1 MATPLD
7 ILRHSLL
14 ELNDYVSGVSGDS
27 QGGIAHVDTRAIAID
42 ITNLARSDLK
52 PDELGGI
59 LRFIKLSADKNEHI
73 PAKVEFLE
81 FIAEQINK
89 KIDSTAPFFA
99 DIRNTCLALFV
110 NDQAAKV
117 KVAALQP
124 IKAILTSYSS
134 TLDRDALD
142 IRGIFDRLF
151 SVYTTQQSKLGSTV
165 KAVILEVL
173 GIIAHYFSDIDI
185 VQSRQPQLFRW
196 YLATIQGQMKAG
208 AKQELVLLAGA
219 LSGLDHLMFSF
230 SDRTTKRDQ
239 QAILEEIKKIVNV
252 PEDLSRL
259 AAPVAALDLFANHIT
274 LFHEQL
280 IDIYQIMYQRIANF
294 CTHSNYMM
302 SKCGYRSLDIFL
314 QEMALVLKASPDG
327 AKERNCFWFF
337 MTNFTQMMNTE
348 SPDSSARYKAV
359 SVAIRGYGY
368 FAAPCKRMLSKD
380 DLEQL
385 LDQLLKKSTFMFT
398 VRGDATEGATPH
410 LSAFIQAFTY
420 VAMEFDEIPDSL
432 MAALT
437 QMSSIVVVS
446 FVKLSS
452 FARVDCTIALN
463 KLLMMLFRKGEG
475 LLRGFVDKL
484 MYKLLVFTCSDIQR
498 AEGPTRRENVPV
510 LKEAPFHSYALYL
523 FLWDNLFK
531 GSVSEFESNTRDV
544 GLSDGELEAY
554 TSILYGSMMQALVR
568 MVSLLNLSVT
578 DCSADSEDQ
587 MATQGESAPE
597 MSQTSAM
604 LMLAN
609 KLENPS
615 AMAASGNLT
624 ALQANNAKDFI
635 IFQNLTDFWRV
646 FLPKTRPELF
656 ASWAFVVGETL
667 IGLSTRSPLVSG
679 FYKMFATCLQVCQQI
694 NMFSTLAIVDGTELM
709 VETAEVDVKLAATLF
724 RKYIAEVLARLEQYK
739 DDLLASCL
747 QLVLSSPPQLVSQ
760 RDVVRPIQMAL
771 RLGLSYLPLASVGL
785 EAIER
790 WLTIVQG
797 KEEWFAKIAPYLN
810 DYLMVNVQADDEAD
824 MPNDG
829 NSTTPKRRGL
839 KSRPLKYQRSAMV
852 ISATIGTS
860 WEQVH
865 SLQDLQLQ
873 IVRMLGRQ
881 AGISRSIL
889 KRDGKPDATETSELL
904 AWDPASRVKLKVPF
918 PEMKIEL
925 LFDEMLP
932 RIVDLALYSL
942 NRKIKVASCEL
953 LHSLVLLMVGSSAFR
968 ARDSQDPKKSP
979 FHKIYLHIFPALLKL
994 AIDVDQVP
1002 RTLYRPLVLQL
1013 IHWFTNNAQYENP
1026 ETIAFLSCCM
1036 DAACDTLGPLRDFGA
1051 ECLGEFV
1058 KWSIKQSSSSSSS
1071 SANVKSVLKRVY
1083 NLAGHSDTAKRLGAA
1098 LIVNRI
1104 YRVFREEA
1112 PLVNQFTL
1120 ELLYWLLY
1128 SLKTAESDPEGLGTR
1143 QQTRIAISHMQRII
1157 RQKANEFNRGSD
1169 RRRPFP
1175 GLTTPSNTHDLSQL
1189 VEWLMEEVAKPEAYY
1204 AATCRELIDDFA
1216 KLLPG
1221 IGSSGAWISS
1231 KLAVDTDYLLHIF
1244 ALPQQ
1249 GSDGDTASEAYCMWS
1264 SRLQNT
1270 ITNYSWLLGQQGISA
1285 STISHVLKAPVLQS
1299 AAIFLKRCTDDILS
1313 CDFEHRIPTSMTP
1326 TEKQKIRNQQF
1337 STCIGIIT
1345 FVVQLLNKG
1354 SSSLGKQA
1362 TIEALYKGRLLD
1374 DYMMTVL
1381 AEVLFSPTHAGY
1393 DVTLESEPEKSQRL
1407 RADLKKCLE
1416 TFKEL
1421 PSKLVARMT
1430 SAMAKEALA
1439 DDNNPVLLSMDKPGL
1454 NPVLQGIVVS
1464 GLQMLQEC
1472 DILKMIFDDVGDE
1485 EQFIVSCFNKFMEL
1499 NRSSSDR
1506 LWVEYWCKVLRLTLK
1521 NTNCHRRL
1529 WEYLLDGSNVQEASI
1544 TYQTYATVINQEFA
1558 LHFSDVAP
1566 VLIKK
1571 VSSPMFL
1578 SVWND
1583 ILDFLF
1589 SHNELR
1595 SVTAS
1600 FLDQLTKDSSM
1611 LEAIV
1616 NTVGRSQ
1623 SLTLITVWKRLVALS
1638 PRILRNA
1645 KSEHFIAYVYSVFQ
1659 SFFERDPIT
1668 REYLPL
1674 TLMTEA
1680 IPLLGIFLAH
1690 DYPHTSKLEAAV
1702 NEAIMTQF
1710 PMASTDY
1717 EKGSAKFNDYI
1728 SALDVL
1734 LKAMITSANF
1744 ALFKTIVIGVAI
1756 REDNHVHMSFIQK
1769 CIASY
1774 ALKLPLSKF
1783 LETTGYCFSLFI
1795 ERGHRMQHR
1804 RNVISQVLL
1813 PILLLAPPMYV
1824 SEFYAAHI
1832 VQIMDIV
1839 RRTGPRPATEEEKR
1853 TDLQERIC
1861 CYELLQALYRRL
1873 PVEMV
1878 HSSEAKIV
1886 QKFKGSTQSDGKEL
1900 TLAIVKAAH
1909 ADKLKQDSNAT
1920 PETAVVQAEFNRAA
1934 YNSLAAAILCT
1945 QRKEDFYRQFLFRD
1959 NPAKK
1964 EYFWENIVDTKTNY
1978 YFEQVLAGPMA
1989 RAKLADLRAKS
2000 TIAERLV
2007 KPTVEYM
2014 SMKYLR
2020 DSSLSQSV
2028 GVLDESK
2035 IYSDEI
2041 SEDGADKD
2049 NLLLS
2054 PPEEEPSTALKTAPP
2069 EHVLELDAINAN
2081 PCMRMILLLVNE
2093 LHTNITPPRPS
2104 PVKEQSAMPKWMLD
2118 LYTKFKD
2125 PATHLNV
2132 RLFIAKIIINIPEAF
2147 EMYAAI
2153 WIRSLMRLAMEG
2165 ESYGEPMNYFV
2176 HDLAVLVVVWGETVT
2191 LQDNYEDRVLL
2202 SSFLGYMM
2210 KHAHHS
2216 SRQVL
2221 RSNIDLIKG
2230 IFENWSNLVVIPTPM
2245 IYDNFSKPSLEM
2257 RNATG
2262 IQLLGIVLTHDCQ
2275 PFYKGPEVDLGRLT
2289 ENEYYDV
2296 LARNMASKHK
2306 EVYSSCAE
2314 VCGMVLAYM
2323 KKHNCMNS
2331 TFEEAVH
2338 QRLVDQMAIGSK
2350 TATGYGP
2357 FLTSLHK
2364 VQLRYPEMTD
2374 SFGSQLLFILPQLL
2388 GDERGMAIE
2397 ILAAR
2402 AKQIPDLFNSLRSK
2416 DLLGY
2421 LAHKDESTQFATLSV
2436 LYGLWETLSE
2446 NQILYFLDTAV
2457 FIFSSHSSLEC
2468 RKLYYSLLMV
2478 LYTRHKAN
2486 KNIAEPIRTQLLRGL
2501 ADSSESIRRTVLE
2514 FWYGQNQLSTDTF
2527 SKLQVILSTMYDP
2540 KAEDNF
2546 LTYATYM
2553 ILDGTKKSFEYNK
2566 PIFDEALPNAKF
2578 DAEYASIDTSW
2589 RHTAAMTPLFV
2600 QTQQSQSQ
2608 DMTMSG
2614 KLEDDE
2620 LRATVQTYEFSLT
2633 MDGGTAGLREQLGV
2647 PSTPS
2652 TFLFTQ
2658 RPPSPEPPSQDPS
2671 YSEFKYRKLKYRH
2684 REVDTKRDSQL
2695 YARMHERSLQSQ
2707 AIANIDREK
2716 TRAKRVTMIR
2726 KYRVGDLPDIQIN
2739 YSDIIRPLQS
2749 LAEMDVEICRVLFS
2763 KLVTTLVDMV
2773 DKDAAMTEAETIEYK
2788 HNIMSRL
2795 QTILSSTTT
2804 FFTPF
2809 VGSILRIFHEYGEV
2823 DLPADLVSRAS
2834 IRSSNQHLGIV
2845 LLEKQIQYPV
2855 PKERSAKRQRVG
2867 TSSSAADYEKK
2878 KNWVELAKVYKSID
2892 ETSIYKSIYESKI
2905 AFTDLT
2911 RSAITAELMGD
2922 YLRACEI
2929 YMESIQRE
2937 SQDADE
2943 LEIGI
2948 WEMGRLEC
2956 LENLGNWEDLSA
2968 NVLNDLADQPIT
2980 AWDPEFQEPYLRYF
2994 LGSHLKLIDGR
3005 VDDDGM
3011 FLPWTRDDPNPAFA
3025 FIDEGMK
3032 VPARRRILESQFSID
3047 LSVAAIQRRD
3057 LNQASH
3063 YVRQSYNHFLS
3074 KWANLPPLSVNPR
3087 LVELSRLQ
3095 RVVEME
3101 EYLQTADAL
3110 QKSDQL
3116 NPFYTLLDQWHN
3128 RYPDKSTDNIAT
3140 WMDVVDDRK
3149 MMIARLEELRP
3160 ISSPLRQ
3167 KVLAEA
3173 MRYYARLS
3181 AAAREQGNFA
3191 VSDQYVQYIK
3201 TIDKWSFDALHSD
3214 LKLNF
3219 ARADAA
3225 TASREKVQFLL
3236 STLSKFDEE
3245 RATLNELSVDHQ
3257 AKVAFLESKTYSSLI
3272 DVLTEDADCFHL
3284 VKSNAW
3290 ARSSVQPNAARSV
3303 HSLIKE
3309 LQHRGLKVLQPL
3321 EKRQINEK
3329 MRKKAML
3336 TMARY
3341 CDKLLR
3347 LHEASKDSTVS
3358 SNEQALYAELVVRNT
3373 LSAIHDD
3380 GSGATELFPRLL
3392 QIIELYPTSQQ
3403 VFTSLVSAIPGSW
3416 SFAQWIP
3423 QMVAILD
3430 RSYGQCIMPILKSIA
3445 REYPNALYYPLSIS
3459 SENFD
3464 FEKSSTGERR
3474 RADVN
3479 ELRKMVRSTTK
3490 ERFVFELRR
3499 LTNPEHII
3507 KDWFEQTKALMGAKA
3522 KNANKLMELYKD
3534 MSRLL
3539 FGNRD
3544 RSTTDEPGRLLK
3556 AFASK
3561 HASRLNSYCGTN
3573 GEKLARMSS
3582 KEFNQTILRYVR
3594 NEILMAEPR
3603 RQDSGADLLASYSPW
3618 LAKFQTFKTDEAL
3631 EIPGQYTG
3639 AVRPDKSEIATVV
3652 GFDQRVLVMSS
3663 IRKPKRVSI
3672 LGSDEREHLFLVK
3685 GGEDLRLDQRIQQL
3699 FSLMNDIMRKDPQ
3712 CSQQKISVRTYK
3724 VIPMTGSIG
3733 ILEWVDNTRPLRS
3746 CIESESSNE
3755 NWKRPQE
3762 IHSRFVESF
3771 RGDIR
3776 GYINMFMHG
3785 TRDRIVKHIGNL
3797 WTFLRDDLL
3806 RQNVAR
3812 LASSPEAFL
3821 NIRYEFAKSLAA
3833 INVCSY
3839 LLGIGD
3845 RHLENFLLDLS
3856 TGCLIPIDFGH
3867 AFGSA
3872 TEVLPVPELVPFRLT
3887 RQLESF
3893 LDPLGT
3899 KGLLEHPM
3907 INVMHALQSKKE
3919 ILLNTMDVFVKE
3931 PLLDWRK
3938 FAINQAIEQRK
3949 RLANRAASAAASG
3962 AGDSENDQAGGGEDD
3977 DGVSEQTYE
3986 IDEESALP
3994 PKWYLEQK
4002 LHNARRKLERHNP
4015 AYITATELR
4024 NGHVNKPYLEA
4035 IVNIA
4040 KGDPEHNIRARLDPI
4055 CGSVKEQVE
4064 ALIDQATDPNVLGRM
4079 WVGWMSWV

>member
-7 ILRHSLL
+7 ILRHSLF
-14 ELNDYVSGVSGDS
+14 ELNDYLSGVSAD
-27 QGGIAHVDTRAIAID
+27 QTGIAHVDTRAIAID
-42 ITNLARSDLK
+42 ITNLSRSDLK
-52 PDELGGI
+52 QEELGMEAVTLVLVHSQATGI
-59 LRFIKLSADKNEHI
+59 LRFLKLSTDKNEHI
-73 PAKVEFLE
+73 PAKAEFLE
-81 FIAEQINK
+81 FIAEQIERK
-89 KIDSTAPFFA
+89 TDATAPFLT
-99 DIRNTCLALFV
+99 DIKNTCLALFV
-110 NDQAAKV
+110 HDQAAKV

-124 IKAILTSYSS
+124 IKAIFTTYASK
-134 TLDRDALD
+134 LDRDALD
-142 IRGIFDRLF
+142 VRGLFDRLF
-151 SVYTTQQSKLGSTV
+151 SAYHTQQSKLGSTV
-165 KAVILEVL
+165 KAAILEVI
-173 GIIAHYFSDIDI
+173 GVIVHYFPDIDL
-185 VQSRQPQLFRW
+185 VQNRQSQLFRW
-196 YLATIQGQMKAG
+196 FLATIQGQMKAG

-219 LSGLDHLMFSF
+219 LSGLDQFLFSF
-230 SDRTTKRDQ
+230 ANKASKRDH

-259 AAPVAALDLFANHIT
+259 AAPVAALELFANHIT
-274 LFHEQL
+274 LFHDQL
-280 IDIYQIMYQRIANF
+280 IDIYQLMYQMIANF
-294 CTHSNYMM
+294 CTHSNYSM

-314 QEMALVLKASPDG
+314 QEIALVLAASPDG
-327 AKERNCFWFF
+327 VKERNCFWFF
-337 MTNFTQMMNTE
+337 MSNFTQMMNAE
-348 SPDSSARYKAV
+348 GPDSSARYKAV

-368 FAAPCKRMLSKD
+368 FAAPCKRMLSKE
-380 DLEQL
+380 DLEKL
-385 LDQLLKKSTFMFT
+385 LDQLLKKSSFMFSL
-398 VRGDATEGATPH
+398 RGDASEGATPH

-420 VAMEFDEIPDSL
+420 VAREFDDIPDAL
-432 MAALT
+432 MTALT

-463 KLLMMLFRKGEG
+463 KLLVMLFRKGEG
-475 LLRGFVDKL
+475 ILRGFVDKL
-484 MYKLLVFTCSDIQR
+484 MYKLLVFTCSDVGR
-498 AEGPTRRENVPV
+498 AEGPTRRENVAI
-510 LKEAPFHSYALYL
+510 LKDAPFHSYTLYL

-531 GSVSEFESNTRDV
+531 ASISEFEGNTRDV
-544 GLSDGELEAY
+544 GLLEEERQAY

-578 DCSADSEDQ
+578 DSSADKEDQ
-587 MATQGESAPE
+587 LVPATETAAEVSEPE
-597 MSQTSAM
+597 QSQTSAM
-604 LMLAN
+604 LVLAN
-609 KLENPS
+609 KFEHTPV
-615 AMAASGNLT
+615 MAASGNLT
-624 ALQANNAKDFI
+624 ALRANNAKDFV
-635 IFQNLTDFWRV
+635 IFQNLADFWQI
-646 FLPKTRPELF
+646 FLPKTQPQLF
-656 ASWAFVVGETL
+656 APWAFVVGEVL

-694 NMFSTLAIVDGTELM
+694 NLFSTLATVDATETLK
-709 VETAEVDVKLAATLF
+709 VETAEVDVRLAAMLF
-724 RKYIAEVLARLEQYK
+724 KKYIEEVLARLEQYK

-760 RDVVRPIQMAL
+760 RDIVGPLQMAL
-771 RLGLSYLPLASVGL
+771 RLGLSYLPLASIGL
-785 EAIER
+785 DAIER

-797 KEEWFAKIAPYLN
+797 KEEWFGTVAPYLN
-810 DYLMVNVQADDEAD
+810 DYLMVDVQTTDDNESTV
-824 MPNDG
+824 DG
-829 NSTTPKRRGL
+829 AASGPRKRGSR
-839 KSRPLKYQRSAMV
+839 SRPLKYQRSAMI
-852 ISATIGTS
+852 ISATVGTS
-860 WEQVH
+860 GEQVH
-865 SLQDLQLQ
+865 SLQDLQLR

-881 AGISRSIL
+881 AGIGRTIL
-889 KRDGKPDATETSELL
+889 NRDTKAGVTDSSDLL

-918 PEMKIEL
+918 PEMKTEL

-968 ARDSQDPKKSP
+968 ARDSHDPVKSP

-994 AIDVDQVP
+994 AIDVDQVA
-1002 RTLYRPLVLQL
+1002 RSLYRPLVMQL

-1026 ETIAFLSCCM
+1026 ETIAFLKCCM

-1058 KWSIKQSSSSSSS
+1058 KWSIKQSSSSSN

-1083 NLAGHSDTAKRLGAA
+1083 NLAGHSDPAKRLGAA

-1112 PLVNQFTL
+1112 SLVNQFTF

-1128 SLKTAESDPEGLGTR
+1128 SLKTAENDPEGLGTR
-1143 QQTRIAISHMQRII
+1143 QQTRVAISHMQRII
-1157 RQKANEFNRGSD
+1157 RQKAGDFNKGND

-1175 GLTTPSNTHDLSQL
+1175 GLLTPSNTHDLSQL

-1204 AATCRELIDDFA
+1204 AATCRELWDDFA
-1216 KLLPG
+1216 KLVPG
-1221 IGSSGAWISS
+1221 ITSSGAWVSA
-1231 KLAVDTDYLLHIF
+1231 KLAEDPDYFQRIF
-1244 ALPQQ
+1244 AVPQQ
-1249 GSDGDTASEAYCMWS
+1249 GADADSASVAYRVWS
-1264 SRLQNT
+1264 SHLQNT
-1270 ITNYSWLLGQQGISA
+1270 ITNYAWLLGQPGVGA
-1285 STISHVLKAPVLQS
+1285 STVAHALKAPVLSS
-1299 AAIFLKRCTDDILS
+1299 AAAFLKQCSHDLAAG
-1313 CDFEHRIPTSMTP
+1313 DFEHRISLGLTP
-1326 TEKQKIRNQQF
+1326 AEKQKIRNQRF
-1337 STCIGIIT
+1337 DTCIGIIT
-1345 FVVQLLNKG
+1345 YVVQLLNKG
-1354 SSSLGKQA
+1354 SATQGRQA
-1362 TIEALYKGRLLD
+1362 TIEALYRARLLD
-1374 DYMMTVL
+1374 DYMARVF
-1381 AEVLFSPTHAGY
+1381 AAVLFSPAHVGY
-1393 DVTLESEPEKSQRL
+1393 DVTLESEPEKSRRL
-1407 RADLKKCLE
+1407 RQDLKQCLLG
-1416 TFKEL
+1416 FKGL
-1421 PSKLVARMT
+1421 PSKILSFLTKRLAE
-1430 SAMAKEALA
+1430 EALA
-1439 DDNNPVLLSMDKPGL
+1439 EDNNPVLLSMDKPGL
-1454 NPVLQGIVVS
+1454 NPMLRSLAVS
-1464 GLQMLQEC
+1464 GLQLLQGCEMLQ
-1472 DILKMIFDDVGDE
+1472 MIFENVDDE
-1485 EQFIVSCFNKFMEL
+1485 ERFIIACFNSFMEL
-1499 NRSSSDR
+1499 QSSSPDL
-1506 LWVEYWCKVLRLTLK
+1506 LWIQYWCKILRLTLS
-1521 NTNCHRRL
+1521 NPECHKRL
-1529 WEYLLDGSNVQEASI
+1529 WDYLLDGTKVQEASV
-1544 TYQTYATVINQEFA
+1544 TYQKYAGVINQEFA
-1558 LHFSDVAP
+1558 MHFAAIVP
-1566 VLIKK
+1566 VLINK
-1571 VSSPMFL
+1571 VASPMFL
-1578 SVWND
+1578 SIWND
-1583 ILDFLF
+1583 ILDYLF

-1595 SVTAS
+1595 SITAI
-1600 FLDQLTKDSSM
+1600 FLDQLTKDVSL

-1616 NTVGRSQ
+1616 NAVGRSQ
-1623 SLTLITVWKRLVALS
+1623 SLTLITVWKRLMALS

-1645 KSEHFIAYVYSVFQ
+1645 KSEQFVSYVYGIYQ
-1659 SFFERDPIT
+1659 SFFERDPISK
-1668 REYLPL
+1668 EYLPL
-1674 TLMTEA
+1674 SLMTEA
-1680 IPLLGIFLAH
+1680 IPLLGVFLAN
-1690 DYPHTSKLEAAV
+1690 DCPQATKLEAAV
-1702 NEAIMTQF
+1702 SEAVLTQF
-1710 PMASTDY
+1710 PMTSTDY
-1717 EKGSAKFNDYI
+1717 EQGSTKFNDYI

-1734 LKAMITSANF
+1734 LKAMVSCANF
-1744 ALFKTIVIGVAI
+1744 ALLKTIITGVAI

-1769 CIASY
+1769 CIASF

-1783 LETTGYCFSLFI
+1783 LETTTYCFNLFT
-1795 ERGHRMQHR
+1795 EKGHRMQHR

-1813 PILLLAPPMYV
+1813 PILLQAPPMNV
-1824 SEFYAAHI
+1824 GEFYAAHI
-1832 VQIMDIV
+1832 TKIMEIV
-1839 RRTGPRPATEEEKR
+1839 RRTGPRPATDEEMR
-1853 TDLQERIC
+1853 RDLQERIC
-1861 CYELLQALYRRL
+1861 CYELLQTLYRRL
-1873 PVEMV
+1873 PVDMV

-1886 QKFKGSTQSDGKEL
+1886 QRFKGSTQSDGKEL

-1909 ADKLKQDSNAT
+1909 ADKLKHDSNITA
-1920 PETAVVQAEFNRAA
+1920 ETAVVQAEFNRAA
-1934 YNSLAAAILCT
+1934 YNALAAAILCT

-1959 NPAKK
+1959 NPGKK
-1964 EYFWENIVDTKTNY
+1964 EFFWENIVDTKTSY
-1978 YFEQVLAGPMA
+1978 FFEQVIAGPMA
-1989 RAKLADLRAKS
+1989 RTKLADLRAKS

-2014 SMKYLR
+2014 SMRYLR

-2028 GVLDESK
+2028 GVLDENK
-2035 IYSDEI
+2035 IYTDTGA
-2041 SEDGADKD
+2041 EDKPDVD
-2049 NLLLS
+2049 RFSLS

-2069 EHVLELDAINAN
+2069 EHILELDAINSN

-2093 LHTNITPPRPS
+2093 LHTNITPPKAV

-2118 LYTKFKD
+2118 LFSKFKD
-2125 PATHLNV
+2125 PATELNV

-2165 ESYGEPMNYFV
+2165 ESYGEAMNYFV
-2176 HDLAVLVVVWGETVT
+2176 HDLTALIVVWGETVR

-2202 SSFLGYMM
+2202 SGFLGYMM
-2210 KHAHHS
+2210 KHAYHA

-2230 IFENWSNLVVIPTPM
+2230 VFENWANLVVIPTPM
-2245 IYDNFSKPSLEM
+2245 IYENFSKSTLDM

-2323 KKHNCMNS
+2323 KKHNCMNA
-2331 TFEEAVH
+2331 TLEEAVH
-2338 QRLVDQMAIGSK
+2338 QRLVDQMMIGSK
-2350 TATGYGP
+2350 TSTGYGP
-2357 FLTSLHK
+2357 FLTCLHK
-2364 VQLRYPEMTD
+2364 VQLKYPEMAD
-2374 SFGSQLLFILPQLL
+2374 NFGSQLLFILPQLL
-2388 GDERGMAIE
+2388 GDERGMTIE

-2446 NQILYFLDTAV
+2446 NQILFFLDTAV

-2468 RKLYYSLLMV
+2468 RKLHYSLLMV
-2478 LYTRHKAN
+2478 LYNRHKAN
-2486 KNIAEPIRTQLLRGL
+2486 KNIADPIRTQLLRGL
-2501 ADSSESIRRTVLE
+2501 ADPSESIRRTALE
-2514 FWYGQNQLSTDTF
+2514 FWYGQNHLSTDTF
-2527 SKLQVILSTMYDP
+2527 SKLRDILSTMYDP

-2553 ILDGTKKSFEYNK
+2553 LLDGTKKSFEYNK
-2566 PIFDEALPNAKF
+2566 PIFDEPLPNAKF
-2578 DAEYASIDTSW
+2578 DAEHASIDTSW

-2608 DMTMSG
+2608 DMTLSG
-2614 KLEDDE
+2614 RMEDDE

-2633 MDGGTAGLREQLGV
+2633 MDGGTAGLREQLGA
-2647 PSTPS
+2647 PSSASS

-2658 RPPSPEPPSQDPS
+2658 RPPSPEPPSQDPNNPE
-2671 YSEFKYRKLKYRH
+2671 YKYRKLKYRH

-2707 AIANIDREK
+2707 AIMNLDREK
-2716 TRAKRVTMIR
+2716 ARAKRVSMIR
-2726 KYRVGDLPDIQIN
+2726 KYRTGDLPDIQIQ

-2763 KLVTTLVDMV
+2763 KLVTTLVEMV
-2773 DKDAAMTEAETIEYK
+2773 DRDAAMTEAETIAYK
-2788 HNIMSRL
+2788 HHVMQRL
-2795 QTILSSTTT
+2795 QTMLTSTTSY
-2804 FFTPF
+2804 FTPF

-2823 DLPADLVSRAS
+2823 DLPADLVSRTS

-2845 LLEKQIQYPV
+2845 LLEKQIQHP
-2855 PKERSAKRQRVG
+2855 
-2867 TSSSAADYEKK
+2867 
-2878 KNWVELAKVYKSID
+2878 LAKVYKSVD
-2892 ETSIYKSIYESKI
+2892 EASIYKSIYESKI
-2905 AFTDLT
+2905 ALTDQT

-2922 YLRACEI
+2922 YLRACEM

-2956 LENLGNWEDLSA
+2956 LERLGNWEDLAA

-2980 AWDPEFQEPYLRYF
+2980 AWDAEFQDPYLRYF
-2994 LGSHLKLIDGR
+2994 LASHLKLVDGR

-3011 FLPWTRDDPNPAFA
+3011 FLPWTRDDPNPVFA
-3025 FIDEGMK
+3025 FIDDGMK
-3032 VPARRRILESQFSID
+3032 VPVRRRILESQFAID
-3047 LSVAAIQRRD
+3047 LSVASIQRRD

-3074 KWANLPPLSVNPR
+3074 KWANLPPLSISPR

-3101 EYLQTADAL
+3101 EYLQAADAI
-3110 QKSDQL
+3110 QKSEQL
-3116 NPFYTLLDQWHN
+3116 KPMEALLDLWHD
-3128 RYPDKSTDNIAT
+3128 RYPDKATDNITT

-3149 MMIARLEELRP
+3149 MMISRLEEVRSISPMLRD
-3160 ISSPLRQ
+3160 

-3173 MRYYARLS
+3173 VRYYARLS
-3181 AAAREQGNFA
+3181 AAAREQSNFA
-3191 VSDQYVQYIK
+3191 VADQYVQFIQ
-3201 TIDKWSFDALHSD
+3201 TIDRLSFDAFYSG
-3214 LKLNF
+3214 LKLNA
-3219 ARADAA
+3219 ARAGAA
-3225 TASREKVQFLL
+3225 TGSREKVEFFLA
-3236 STLSKFDEE
+3236 TLSKLDDD
-3245 RATLNELSVDHQ
+3245 RASLGELSVNQQ
-3257 AKVAFLESKTYSSLI
+3257 AKVAFLETKTYSSLI
-3272 DVLTEDADCFHL
+3272 DVLTEDANSLHL
-3284 VKSNAW
+3284 VKSSAW
-3290 ARSSVQPNAARSV
+3290 ARNSVQPNATRTA

-3321 EKRQINEK
+3321 EKRQVDEK
-3329 MRKKAML
+3329 TRKRAML

-3347 LHEASKDSTVS
+3347 HHENNKDSTFS
-3358 SNEQALYAELVVRNT
+3358 PAEQAQYAEMVVKNT
-3373 LSAIHDD
+3373 LSAIQED
-3380 GSGATELFPRLL
+3380 GVSATELFPRLL
-3392 QIIELYPTSQQ
+3392 QIIELYPTSQKT
-3403 VFTSLVSAIPGSW
+3403 FTTLVSAMPGSW

-3430 RSYGQCIMPILKSIA
+3430 RPFGQCIMPILKSIA
-3445 REYPNALYYPLSIS
+3445 QEYPNALYYPLSIS

-3464 FEKSSTGERR
+3464 FERNSMGERR

-3479 ELRKMVRSTTK
+3479 ELRKMIKSTTK
-3490 ERFVFELRR
+3490 ERFIFELRR

-3507 KDWFEQTKALMGAKA
+3507 KDWFEQTKSLMGSKS
-3522 KNANKLMELYKD
+3522 KNATKIMDLYKD

-3544 RSTTDEPGRLLK
+3544 RDPTDETGRLLK

-3561 HASRLNSYCGTN
+3561 HASKLNSYCGSN
-3573 GEKLARMSS
+3573 GEKLTRMSN
-3582 KEFNQTILRYVR
+3582 KEFNQTVLRYVR
-3594 NEILMAEPR
+3594 TEMMAVEQR
-3603 RQDSGADLLASYSPW
+3603 RHDSGADLLVSYSPW
-3618 LAKFQTFKTDEAL
+3618 LAKFQTFKTDEPL
-3631 EIPGQYTG
+3631 EIPGQYSGST
-3639 AVRPDKSEIATVV
+3639 RPDKSQLATVV
-3652 GFDQRVLVMSS
+3652 SFDQRVLVMSS
-3663 IRKPKRVSI
+3663 IRKPKRISI

-3699 FSLMNDIMRKDPQ
+3699 FGLMNDIMRKDPQ
-3712 CSQQKISVRTYK
+3712 CSQQKVNVQTYK

-3746 CIESESSNE
+3746 CIESETSSE

-3785 TRDRIVKHIGNL
+3785 KRDRVVKHL
-3797 WTFLRDDLL
+3797 STMWTYLRDDLL

-3821 NIRYEFAKSLAA
+3821 NIRSEFAKSLAA

-3856 TGCLIPIDFGH
+3856 SGCLIPIDFGH

-3907 INVMHALQSKKE
+3907 ISVLHALQSKKE
-3919 ILLNTMDVFVKE
+3919 IMLNTMDVFVKE

-3949 RLANRAASAAASG
+3949 RLASRAAAS
-3962 AGDSENDQAGGGEDD
+3962 STGGTGVVDVDATGEEV
-3977 DGVSEQTYE
+3977 DGTSEQTYD

-3994 PKWYLEQK
+3994 PQWYLQQK
-4002 LHNARRKLERHNP
+4002 LNNARRKLELHNP
-4015 AYITATELR
+4015 AYITASELR

-4035 IVNIA
+4035 VIDIA
-4040 KGDPEHNIRARLDPI
+4040 KGDPEHNIRARLDPV
-4055 CGSVKEQVE
+4055 CSSVKEQVE